1 MIRAG
6 APDDRPDCN
15 AGVPLMYLLIA
26 LVIAGIG
33 FFVFRRWRKHLPADP
48 RLTTA
53 YWRNSLVVV
62 GAYLLSILLG
72 AGITR
77 IMVGFNRSGYADLVM
92 VAFFIVWVL
101 YGAVW
106 LLRFLPTDRARPAWL
121 MRSPSFRAAL
131 SRPHRT

>member
-1 MIRAG
+1 
-6 APDDRPDCN
+6 
-15 AGVPLMYLLIA
+15 MYLLVA
-26 LVIAGIG
+26 LVLAGIG
-33 FFVFRRWRKHLPADP
+33 FFVLRRWRKRRGPVDM
-48 RLTTA
+48 RLSAA
-53 YWRNSLVVV
+53 YWRNSALVL

-101 YGAVW
+101 YGAIW

-121 MRSPSFRAAL
+121 TRSRGWIDGVAL
-131 SRPHRT
+131 LLLAGLATGARML